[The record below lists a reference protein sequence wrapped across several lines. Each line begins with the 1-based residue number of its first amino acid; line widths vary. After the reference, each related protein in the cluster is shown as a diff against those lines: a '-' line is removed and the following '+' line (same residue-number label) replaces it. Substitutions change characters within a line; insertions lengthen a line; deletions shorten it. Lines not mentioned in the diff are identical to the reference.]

1 MIFFDYYFRD
11 FSIPK
16 VLVPLADC
24 MKNYQGVIVADLKA
38 FNKVVDELK
47 ENYNAIP
54 KAEERF
60 SFHVSEGSLGT
71 ISVYK
76 NNSQQKCML
85 RIYFSDV
92 RGMFG
97 FDSSQESIQPVPD
110 DGDDIIL
117 CLITLKV
124 VFRKGVRNE
133 DYNRPYC
140 L

>member
-1 MIFFDYYFRD
+1 MIFFDYSIIDY
-11 FSIPK
+11 SIPK
-16 VLVPLADC
+16 ELAPLADC
-24 MKNYQGVIVADLKA
+24 MRKHQGVLVADLKA
-38 FNKVVDELK
+38 FDKVVDELK
-47 ENYNAIP
+47 EKYNAIP

-85 RIYFSDV
+85 RIAFSDV

-110 DGDDIIL
+110 DGDEYYSLPDHI
-117 CLITLKV
+117 KSSV
-124 VFRKGVRNE
+124 QKGGAK
-133 DYNRPYC
+133 
-140 L
+140 

>member
-1 MIFFDYYFRD
+1 MIIFDCYFRD

-24 MKNYQGVIVADLKA
+24 MKNYQGVLVADLKA

-60 SFHVSEGSLGT
+60 SFHVSEGFIGT

-76 NNSQQKCML
+76 NNSQQKCVL

-92 RGMFG
+92 VGIFG
-97 FDSSQESIQPVPD
+97 FDSSQESIQSVPD
-110 DGDDIIL
+110 DGDEYYSLPDHI
-117 CLITLKV
+117 KSSV
-124 VFRKGVRNE
+124 RKGGAK
-133 DYNRPYC
+133 
-140 L
+140 

>member
-1 MIFFDYYFRD
+1 MIFFDCYNRA

-16 VLVPLADC
+16 VLAPLADC
-24 MKNYQGVIVADLKA
+24 MKSYKRVLVADRKA
-38 FNKVVDELK
+38 FNKVVEEFK
-47 ENYNAIP
+47 EKYNAVP

-85 RIYFSDV
+85 RIAFSDV

-97 FDSSQESIQPVPD
+97 FDSSQETIQPVPD
-110 DGDDIIL
+110 DGDEYYSLPDHI
-117 CLITLKV
+117 KNSV
-124 VFRKGVRNE
+124 QKGGAK
-133 DYNRPYC
+133 
-140 L
+140 

>member
-1 MIFFDYYFRD
+1 MIIFDCYFRD

-24 MKNYQGVIVADLKA
+24 MKNYQGVLVADLKA

-85 RIYFSDV
+85 RIYFTPV
-92 RGMFG
+92 HGMFG
-97 FDSSQESIQPVPD
+97 FDSSQESIQSVPD
-110 DGDDIIL
+110 DGDEYYSLPDHI
-117 CLITLKV
+117 KSSV
-124 VFRKGVRNE
+124 QKGGE
-133 DYNRPYC
+133 K
-140 L
+140 

>member
-1 MIFFDYYFRD
+1 
-11 FSIPK
+11 
-16 VLVPLADC
+16 
-24 MKNYQGVIVADLKA
+24 MKNYQGVLVADLKA

-47 ENYNAIP
+47 EKYNAIP

-85 RIYFSDV
+85 RIAFSDV

-97 FDSSQESIQPVPD
+97 FDSSQESIQSVPD
-110 DGDDIIL
+110 DGDEYYSLPEDI
-117 CLITLKV
+117 KNSV
-124 VFRKGVRNE
+124 QKGGAK
-133 DYNRPYC
+133 
-140 L
+140 

>member
-1 MIFFDYYFRD
+1 MIFFDYCLID
-11 FSIPK
+11 CSIPK
-16 VLVPLADC
+16 ELAPLADC
-24 MKNYQGVIVADLKA
+24 MKKHQGVLVADKKA

-47 ENYNAIP
+47 EKYNAIP

-85 RIYFSDV
+85 RIAFSDV

-110 DGDDIIL
+110 DGDDYYSLPEDI
-117 CLITLKV
+117 KSSV
-124 VFRKGVRNE
+124 QKGGAK
-133 DYNRPYC
+133 
-140 L
+140 

>member
-1 MIFFDYYFRD
+1 MIIFDCYFRD

-24 MKNYQGVIVADLKA
+24 MKNYQGVLVADLKA

-47 ENYNAIP
+47 EKYNAIP

-97 FDSSQESIQPVPD
+97 FDSSQKSIQPVPD
-110 DGDDIIL
+110 DGDEYYSLPDHI
-117 CLITLKV
+117 KSSV
-124 VFRKGVRNE
+124 QKGGAK
-133 DYNRPYC
+133 
-140 L
+140 

>member
-1 MIFFDYYFRD
+1 MIIFDCYFRD

-24 MKNYQGVIVADLKA
+24 MKNYQGVLVADLKA

-47 ENYNAIP
+47 EKYNAIP

-97 FDSSQESIQPVPD
+97 FDSSQSAIQPVPD
-110 DGDDIIL
+110 DGDEYYSLPEDI
-117 CLITLKV
+117 KNSV
-124 VFRKGVRNE
+124 QKGGAK
-133 DYNRPYC
+133 
-140 L
+140 

>member
-1 MIFFDYYFRD
+1 MIFFDGYLRD

-16 VLVPLADC
+16 VLAPLADC
-24 MKNYQGVIVADLKA
+24 MKSYQSVLVADKKA
-38 FNKVVDELK
+38 FDKVVEELK
-47 ENYNAIP
+47 EKYHAIP

-60 SFHVSEGSLGT
+60 SFHVSEGFVGT

-92 RGMFG
+92 VGMFG

-110 DGDDIIL
+110 DGDEYYSLPEDI
-117 CLITLKV
+117 KNSV
-124 VFRKGVRNE
+124 QKGGAK
-133 DYNRPYC
+133 
-140 L
+140 

>member
-1 MIFFDYYFRD
+1 MILFDCYIRD

-16 VLVPLADC
+16 VLAPLADC
-24 MKNYQGVIVADLKA
+24 MKSYNRVLVADLKA
-38 FNKVVDELK
+38 FDKVVEDLK
-47 ENYNAIP
+47 EKYNAIP

-60 SFHVSEGSLGT
+60 SFHVSEGFIGT

-92 RGMFG
+92 VGIFG

-110 DGDDIIL
+110 DGDEYYSLPDHI
-117 CLITLKV
+117 KSSV
-124 VFRKGVRNE
+124 RKGGAK
-133 DYNRPYC
+133 
-140 L
+140 

>member
-1 MIFFDYYFRD
+1 MIFFDYCLID
-11 FSIPK
+11 FSISK
-16 VLVPLADC
+16 ELAPLADC
-24 MKNYQGVIVADLKA
+24 LKKYQGVLVADEKA

-47 ENYNAIP
+47 EKYNAIP

-110 DGDDIIL
+110 DGDDYYSLPEDI
-117 CLITLKV
+117 KSSV
-124 VFRKGVRNE
+124 QKGGAK
-133 DYNRPYC
+133 
-140 L
+140 

>member
-16 VLVPLADC
+16 VLAPLADC
-24 MKNYQGVIVADLKA
+24 MKSYQSVLVADLKA
-38 FNKVVDELK
+38 FDKVVDELK
-47 ENYNAIP
+47 EKYNAIP

-85 RIYFSDV
+85 RIAFSDV
-92 RGMFG
+92 VGIFG

-110 DGDDIIL
+110 DGDEYYSLPEDI
-117 CLITLKV
+117 KNSV
-124 VFRKGVRNE
+124 QKGSAK
-133 DYNRPYC
+133 
-140 L
+140 